1 LNSRKA
7 PATLLASNGFTE
19 EGSDSF
25 VSLIPL
31 HRTKYI
37 VLHHGQREAGNLRGE
52 VEALAF
58 TEAMQLLTIVISI
71 YEIYGSFV
79 IIHAKK
85 KRFLKIMCNFA
96 SRR

>member
-1 LNSRKA
+1 MKKNS
-7 PATLLASNGFTE
+7 
-19 EGSDSF
+19 
-25 VSLIPL
+25 
-31 HRTKYI
+31 
-37 VLHHGQREAGNLRGE
+37 NLRGE

-85 KRFLKIMCNFA
+85 KRFSKIMCNFA

>member
-1 LNSRKA
+1 MNSRKA

-58 TEAMQLLTIVISI
+58 TKVAQANIVATLVDGEEV
-71 YEIYGSFV
+71 YK
-79 IIHAKK
+79 A
-85 KRFLKIMCNFA
+85 
-96 SRR
+96 